1 MIQQETELVVADNS
15 GVKKVRCIRV
25 LGGSKKKYGTVGDV
39 IVAAVK
45 DASPDYG
52 LKDQTGKKVHSKAVV
67 KAVILR
73 TRKEIRRKDG
83 TYVRFDDN
91 ACAIIDNNGNP
102 KGTRIFGPVA
112 RELRERKFM
121 KIISLAM
128 EVV

>member
-1 MIQQETELVVADNS
+1 
-15 GVKKVRCIRV
+15 
-25 LGGSKKKYGTVGDV
+25 
-39 IVAAVK
+39 
-45 DASPDYG
+45 
-52 LKDQTGKKVHSKAVV
+52 VV